1 MVAADIG
8 VTLGISWFKCAR
20 AAALVIDF
28 LTAVRRCYFPRVERG
43 KLSYDKTLSAKR
55 IHILEKNWRL
65 KIAGRSRTILV
76 VTPAIFFFACNA
88 PVTINRTV
96 ATLSQSQLS
105 SFQPR
110 SLVGYSRTAAALQ
123 ARKLLIASAISL
135 ANVNFKIPVCAIV
148 AVSFSRLSVSEF
160 FFRSLSFK

>member
-65 KIAGRSRTILV
+65 KIAGRSS
-76 VTPAIFFFACNA
+76 NA